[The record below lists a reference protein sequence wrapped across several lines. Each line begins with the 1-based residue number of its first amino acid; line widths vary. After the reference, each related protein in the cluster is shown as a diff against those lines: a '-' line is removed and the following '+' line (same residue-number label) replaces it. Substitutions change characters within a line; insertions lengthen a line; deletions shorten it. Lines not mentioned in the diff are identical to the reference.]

1 MMMLVA
7 GFASECL
14 LFGARFEHFAMKM
27 GDIYM
32 ESSQASHA
40 LKTTHCPKKWL
51 LLAIFPA
58 WGRTEN
64 AEPRGYHGAE
74 SGL

>member
-1 MMMLVA
+1 
-7 GFASECL
+7 
-14 LFGARFEHFAMKM
+14 
-27 GDIYM
+27 M